1 MDIEQ
6 LSKFC
11 KTLPAVTEDV
21 KWGNDLCFSVGNK
34 MFCVAGL
41 TNPVSLSFKVDEE
54 EFEELSA
61 RTGFKPAP
69 YLARYHWVYME
80 NAGSI
85 PSQELK
91 EYIRQ
96 SYEMI
101 RSKLPKK
108 IKKEFG
114 FE

>member
-1 MDIEQ
+1 
-6 LSKFC
+6 
-11 KTLPAVTEDV
+11 
-21 KWGNDLCFSVGNK
+21 
-34 MFCVAGL
+34 
-41 TNPVSLSFKVDEE
+41 
-54 EFEELSA
+54 LSA